1 MFVLMCFMFASLS
14 YYILALEKDSGQ
26 NVSQLTIFYKL
37 TLVDKIWDGSV
48 FHNLFQKEKICG
60 KCIKKELICS
70 KQNPTV

>member
-1 MFVLMCFMFASLS
+1 MFVLMCFMFSSLS

-37 TLVDKIWDGSV
+37 TLVDKIWDGSGIPQFV
-48 FHNLFQKEKICG
+48 SKGKDCG